1 MGKLRVLIILSSCCS
16 LLACSPRDFL
26 TRRLASELILGSDAF
41 KATQRFWLHTGPIS
55 NKAYLSP
62 EYLVLQRRGW
72 INASNIAC
80 PADVTPPPCWDVNLT
95 PLGVETFKGLMQK
108 NSAESRYFSVPAGRR
123 QLMTVTGISREG
135 AQAEVEFVW
144 KWAPLNAVGIAL
156 YGDGVQY
163 TSTVGFRRY
172 DDGWRLLEGNQA
184 QHHLGMDEALKGAE
198 PER

>member
-1 MGKLRVLIILSSCCS
+1 MGKLRVLILLSSCCFS
-16 LLACSPRDFL
+16 LACSPRDFL

-41 KATQRFWLHTGPIS
+41 KATERFWLRTGAVS

-62 EYLVLQRRGW
+62 EYLVLHRRGW
-72 INASNIAC
+72 INASNTSC

-108 NSAESRYFSVPAGRR
+108 NSAESRYFSVPAARR
-123 QLMTVTGISREG
+123 QLMSVTGISRDG
-135 AQAEVEFVW
+135 AQAEVEFTW
-144 KWAPLNAVGIAL
+144 KWAPMNAVGVAL

-163 TSTVGFRRY
+163 TSTVAFRHY
-172 DDGWRLLEGNQA
+172 DDGWRLIEGNQSKRYI
-184 QHHLGMDEALKGAE
+184 GMDEALKGGE

>member
-1 MGKLRVLIILSSCCS
+1 MGKLRVLIILSCCCS

-41 KATQRFWLHTGPIS
+41 KTTQRFWLRTGPIS

-80 PADVTPPPCWDVNLT
+80 PAEVSPAPCWDVNLT

-108 NSAESRYFSVPAGRR
+108 NSAESRYFSVPAARR
-123 QLMTVTGISREG
+123 QLMAVSGISRDG
-135 AQAEVEFVW
+135 TQAEVEFVW
-144 KWAPLNAVGIAL
+144 KWAPLNEVGVAL

-172 DDGWRLLEGNQA
+172 DDGWRLIEGNQA
-184 QHHLGMDEALKGAE
+184 QHYLGMDEALKGAE